1 MHRMLCAGASGS
13 RVVVLALLVAAGCA
27 SPPAAI
33 PPERVVGDV
42 EDYEIGVPDV
52 LNVTVWRQPEVSGT
66 VVVRRDGKIS
76 VPLAG
81 DVQAEGLTPEEL
93 ADVIAQQLAEFI
105 SAPQVDVAVAEMRS
119 QMVSVIGGGVSRS
132 GVVQLQRNTRIIDAI
147 ASMGGFTPFAQKD
160 EIRVLRNTDEGQVEY
175 RFDYEAFIKGRAPD
189 SNMLLEPGDTVVV
202 PD

>member
-1 MHRMLCAGASGS
+1 MLCAGASGS